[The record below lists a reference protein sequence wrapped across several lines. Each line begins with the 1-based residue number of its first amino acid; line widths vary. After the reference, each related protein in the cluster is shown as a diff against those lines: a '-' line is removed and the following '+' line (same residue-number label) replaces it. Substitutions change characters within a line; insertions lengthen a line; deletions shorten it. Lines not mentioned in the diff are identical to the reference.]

1 MTTIKH
7 DSTLR
12 RTKETTKRTDKS
24 SQGTSKERVEGGKDE
39 NVQVYS
45 TRGKH
50 SKYHP
55 AVGCIVNRQENQE
68 NFMLRVIKPWTCA
81 Q

>member
-7 DSTLR
+7 YSTLR

-39 NVQVYS
+39 NVQGYS

-50 SKYHP
+50 NS
-55 AVGCIVNRQENQE
+55 VRRGQVCEVQE
-68 NFMLRVIKPWTCA
+68 F
-81 Q
+81 